1 MMVAA
6 VAVLAGCTLGPEPE
20 RPVTAAQEAAS
31 FVHQS
36 PPEQPAGIEPWWESF
51 GDPATIDLVR
61 MALERNTD
69 LQVSAARVLEAEAA
83 LDRADGARWP
93 QVDYSANASRQKN
106 SFVLPD
112 IGRRSVYATTLGAD
126 IGVSYVVDLF
136 GKLKR
141 TRQSAWAAL
150 LAEEAAAEAVQH
162 AVVAQVVRAR
172 VQIAT
177 LERGLDIT
185 RRIRSSWERTLAT
198 TERRYR
204 SGLATAVD
212 LYLAREN
219 LSSAQAAE
227 VAFAA
232 GVEEARHALDVLVG
246 RRPGTGDALPDTLP
260 DLPDLEPVPAG
271 LPAALLD
278 RRPDLRQAEAQLA
291 AATYGVG
298 VALADLYPSLTLT
311 GSMGVTADTLSD
323 LVSSETIVYNAVAG
337 LVGPLFTGGQRRA
350 EVEASRA
357 RMEQATAAYAGAV
370 LEALREVEDALVA
383 STSTVE
389 QLGYTRRRVEQAR
402 AADRLARERYQR
414 GVDSLLQVLETER
427 RLRNA
432 EEALLNIK
440 ADVWNARV
448 DLYLALGGDW
458 TPSDLAAD
466 PPSSASSAVATSLDT
481 TLPTS
486 G

>member
-1 MMVAA
+1 MTMPDGLRTLTTVVAL
-6 VAVLAGCTLGPEPE
+6 AVLAGCTLGPEPE
-20 RPVTAAQEAAS
+20 RPVTAAQSAES

-36 PPEQPAGIEPWWESF
+36 PPVEPAAIVPWWESF
-51 GDPATIDLVR
+51 GDPATADLVR

-83 LDRADGARWP
+83 LRRATGARWP
-93 QVDYSANASRQKN
+93 QVDYAASASRQKT
-106 SFVLPD
+106 SFVLPE

-126 IGVSYVVDLF
+126 IGVSYMVDLF

-141 TRQSAWAAL
+141 SQQSAWASL

-172 VQIAT
+172 VLVAT

-198 TERRYR
+198 TERRDR

-232 GVEEARHALDVLVG
+232 GVEQARHALDVLVG
-246 RRPGTGDALPDTLP
+246 RRPGTGNAMPDTLP

-271 LPAALLD
+271 LPVALLD
-278 RRPDLRQAEAQLA
+278 RRPDLRQAEAQLG

-298 VALADLYPSLTLT
+298 IALA
-311 GSMGVTADTLSD
+311 
-323 LVSSETIVYNAVAG
+323 
-337 LVGPLFTGGQRRA
+337 
-350 EVEASRA
+350 A
-357 RMEQATAAYAGAV
+357 RFDNQI
-370 LEALREVEDALVA
+370 
-383 STSTVE
+383 
-389 QLGYTRRRVEQAR
+389 
-402 AADRLARERYQR
+402 ADRCYLCFQQA
-414 GVDSLLQVLETER
+414 GFATCDAGDHLVFGD
-427 RLRNA
+427 RLDNQPIA
-432 EEALLNIK
+432 VCK
-440 ADVWNARV
+440 ADAYR
-448 DLYLALGGDW
+448 
-458 TPSDLAAD
+458 
-466 PPSSASSAVATSLDT
+466 
-481 TLPTS
+481 
-486 G
+486 